1 MEPARPDI
9 HRNHLPAFRGS
20 GRHQRILLPLL
31 LLRLSLSA
39 FSQDTTTIYQDIQ
52 RYTNRHRFT
61 RWVHGTIFVQADHDA
76 EAPAPGTPPRRV
88 DPLMP
93 YTGRIVRSV
102 EVEVL
107 DPFGFDLIDSTART
121 SVWLEKVG
129 NKLHRTTRHFLVRN
143 FVLVKKNEAF
153 DPLEAA
159 ESERLLRA
167 SPMVNDVRIIVVP
180 VHGGTDTVDVR
191 VVVMDSW
198 NIEVWANISGISGWT
213 TLQDRNLL
221 GLGQELRVS
230 STTTPERI
238 LERLDARHAVYNISG
253 TYISSALTYGKD
265 ELTDRV
271 GLQFNRPFFSPL
283 TRWAGAVLLAR
294 SWNMLPV
301 LDAQGALLRSDKVN
315 PLDIDTWLGRSFPLM
330 RAKTVPAR
338 SSAVV
343 AGFRYG
349 HTRYTH
355 RPATDNNGLIGHPSS
370 DRYLL
375 SVGLSVRQYYRD
387 RYLYRFGAMEDV
399 PEGLLA
405 KLTGGFRDR
414 EGEPLLGY
422 TGVEFSRGR
431 HHEHFGYLT
440 TQLAFGTFWE
450 KGISV
455 DATAR
460 MELRYFSDLF
470 RLGRWYLRQF
480 VTFSA
485 AHIVRKQSTERLD
498 LNGDQLFGFRS
509 ILVAGTH
516 RQLLKFETVAYAP
529 YRLLGFRFA
538 PVLLA
543 GFGTIGGSGDP
554 LFSGRIHTSLGM
566 GILIRNESL
575 LVKTFEFSISF
586 YPYVPEENGSVLDV
600 GRFNNFTIRP
610 GDFAFTQPGVVG
622 Y

>member
-1 MEPARPDI
+1 M
-9 HRNHLPAFRGS
+9 
-20 GRHQRILLPLL
+20 LLG
-31 LLRLSLSA
+31 LSLSA
-39 FSQDTTTIYQDIQ
+39 FSQDTTTVYQDIQ
-52 RYTNRHRFT
+52 RYTDRHRFT
-61 RWVHGTIFVQADHDA
+61 RWVHGTLFVQADHDA
-76 EAPAPGTPPRRV
+76 EAPAPGTPPRRA
-88 DPLMP
+88 DPLLP

-102 EVEVL
+102 DVEVL
-107 DPFGFDLIDSTART
+107 DPFGFDLIDSTDRP
-121 SVWLEKVG
+121 SVWLQKAG
-129 NKLHRTTRHFLVRN
+129 NSLHRTTRHYLVRE

-191 VVVMDSW
+191 VVVMDKW
-198 NIEVWANISGISGWT
+198 NIEVWVDISGESGRT

-230 STTTPERI
+230 TTTTPEQL
-238 LERLDARHAVYNISG
+238 LERLDARHSVYNIRG
-253 TYISSALTYGKD
+253 TYISSVLTYGMD
-265 ELTDRV
+265 ELTERA
-271 GLQFNRPFFSPL
+271 GLQLDRPFFSPL

-301 LDAQGALLRSDKVN
+301 VDGQGALLRTEQVD
-315 PLDIDTWLGRSFPLM
+315 PLDIDTWLGRSFPLV

-338 SSAVV
+338 SSAIVT
-343 AGFRYG
+343 GFRYG
-349 HTRYTH
+349 QTRYTQ
-355 RPATDNNGLIGHPSS
+355 RPAIDSTEQLSHPSS

-387 RYLYRFGAMEDV
+387 RYLYRFGAVEDV

-422 TGVEFSRGR
+422 TGVELSRGR

-440 TQLAFGTFWE
+440 TLLAFGTFWE
-450 KGISV
+450 KGTSV

-470 RLGRWYLRQF
+470 RLERWYLRQF

-485 AHIVRKQSTERLD
+485 AHIDRKQGTELLD

-509 ILVAGTH
+509 TLVTGTH
-516 RQLLKFETVAYAP
+516 RQLLKLETVAYAP

-543 GFGTIGGSGDP
+543 GFGTIGDSADP

-566 GILIRNESL
+566 GILIRNENL
-575 LVKTFEFSISF
+575 LVKTFEFSLSF
-586 YPYVPEENGSVLDV
+586 YPYVPEENGWVLDV
-600 GRFNNFTIRP
+600 GRFNNFTTRP